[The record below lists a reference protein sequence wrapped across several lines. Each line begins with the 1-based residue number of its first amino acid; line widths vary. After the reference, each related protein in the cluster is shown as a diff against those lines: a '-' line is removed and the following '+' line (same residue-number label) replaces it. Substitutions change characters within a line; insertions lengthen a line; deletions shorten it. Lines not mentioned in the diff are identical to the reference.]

1 MRGQGRAPKVR
12 KATQYQNPQEKEEIR
27 EYLQRLRQIVPG
39 CPKDGKLSRLEL
51 IQHVIDYIVQLQDT
65 LLRHP
70 INRLLG
76 AEEDLM
82 SPPPPLPATPPVSP
96 VPQAMPAA
104 QHYVTGTNTQSQ
116 PGGGFIVSSRSNTK
130 RQGANS
136 SSCRRPLGV
145 LSSLNQHR
153 SV

>member
-1 MRGQGRAPKVR
+1 M
-12 KATQYQNPQEKEEIR
+12 
-27 EYLQRLRQIVPG
+27 

-76 AEEDLM
+76 AEEDLTS
-82 SPPPPLPATPPVSP
+82 SPVVPLPATPPMSP
-96 VPQAMPAA
+96 VSMPTSPQSVPNR
-104 QHYVTGTNTQSQ
+104 GTSFPSQ
-116 PGGGFIVSSRSNTK
+116 PGFVASSRSSK
-130 RQGANS
+130 RQGS
-136 SSCRRPLGV
+136 STGSSCRRPLGV

>member
-1 MRGQGRAPKVR
+1 MKGQGRSPKIR
-12 KATQYQNPQEKEEIR
+12 RSSQQQNPQEREEIK
-27 EYLQRLRQIVPG
+27 EYLARLRQIVPG

-76 AEEDLM
+76 TDEDTTV
-82 SPPPPLPATPPVSP
+82 PPVPLPATPPMSP
-96 VPQAMPAA
+96 LP
-104 QHYVTGTNTQSQ
+104 YVTTTHSTQNLDTSNLQSQ
-116 PGGGFIVSSRSNTK
+116 PPFVSSNRSNK
-130 RQGANS
+130 RNNN
-136 SSCRRPLGV
+136 SCRRPLGV

>member
-1 MRGQGRAPKVR
+1 MKGQGRSPKVR
-12 KATQYQNPQEKEEIR
+12 RSSQQQNPQEREEIK
-27 EYLQRLRQIVPG
+27 EYLARLRQIVPG

-76 AEEDLM
+76 TEEDPTI
-82 SPPPPLPATPPVSP
+82 SPVPLPATPPMSP
-96 VPQAMPAA
+96 LP
-104 QHYVTGTNTQSQ
+104 YVTNTHSTQNLDTSNLQSQ
-116 PGGGFIVSSRSNTK
+116 PTFVTSNRSNK
-130 RQGANS
+130 RNNN
-136 SSCRRPLGV
+136 SCRRPLGV